1 VPNVSGDC
9 MEANVTQLL
18 TQAFEKASQLPDG
31 LQDQLAREVLE
42 EIEAEGRWDQ
52 TLADS
57 QDKLDRLAE
66 KALEEYRAG
75 KTKEMGFD
83 EL

>member
-1 VPNVSGDC
+1 MTN
-9 MEANVTQLL
+9 LL
-18 TQAFEKASQLPDG
+18 AQAFQKASQLPEN
-31 LQDQLAREVLE
+31 LQDELASALLE
-42 EIEAEGRWDQ
+42 EIEWESRWDK

-57 QDKLDRLAE
+57 QDKLDQLAQ
-66 KALEEYRAG
+66 KALDEYQSG

>member
-1 VPNVSGDC
+1 MTN
-9 MEANVTQLL
+9 LL
-18 TQAFEKASQLPDG
+18 AQAFQKASQLPEDV
-31 LQDQLAREVLE
+31 QDEIASELLD
-42 EIEAEGRWDQ
+42 EIEWESRWDK

-57 QDKLDRLAE
+57 QDKLDQLAQ
-66 KALEEYRAG
+66 KALDEYQSG

>member
-1 VPNVSGDC
+1 MTN
-9 MEANVTQLL
+9 LL
-18 TQAFEKASQLPDG
+18 AQAFQKASQLPEHI
-31 LQDQLAREVLE
+31 QDEIACELLD
-42 EIEAEGRWDQ
+42 EIEWENRWDK

-57 QDKLDRLAE
+57 QDKLDQLAQ
-66 KALEEYRAG
+66 KAIDEYHSG